1 MGENICCVFLDVAYL
16 FGEFAKALSNFWS
29 FGLKKGTAYR
39 RLRAASAKNN
49 YKKES
54 RFFLEIHGKAC

>member
-29 FGLKKGTAYR
+29 FGLKKGTA
-39 RLRAASAKNN
+39 
-49 YKKES
+49 
-54 RFFLEIHGKAC
+54 